1 MRPFFEDVVS
11 GTIIPFSKVIMIT
24 KENDKDD
31 SVFKIYLG
39 DGNCIAYMR
48 IGKDQLFNYEQWL
61 IMTYNYDTTLVH
73 KDESY
78 SYNTTRK

>member
-39 DGNCIAYMR
+39 DGNCIAYMKLPKEQ
-48 IGKDQLFNYEQWL
+48 IIQYKQWL
-61 IMTYNYDTTLVH
+61 I
-73 KDESY
+73 
-78 SYNTTRK
+78 NTTETLNKLIHTDTPFGYKYL